1 MLYDFKYDGFFSL
14 KLKFHQGS
22 LPRGANYKY
31 YYLFFSYSKHQESKW
46 IFPANNSGLPRSF
59 MFYLYALDF
68 ILLVLDTNIAI
79 LVHLGNS
86 LFFRH

>member
-31 YYLFFSYSKHQESKW
+31 YCLFF
-46 IFPANNSGLPRSF
+46 FPTLSTKRVNGF
-59 MFYLYALDF
+59 F
-68 ILLVLDTNIAI
+68 LLTTQD
-79 LVHLGNS
+79 S
-86 LFFRH
+86 PDPLFFISMP